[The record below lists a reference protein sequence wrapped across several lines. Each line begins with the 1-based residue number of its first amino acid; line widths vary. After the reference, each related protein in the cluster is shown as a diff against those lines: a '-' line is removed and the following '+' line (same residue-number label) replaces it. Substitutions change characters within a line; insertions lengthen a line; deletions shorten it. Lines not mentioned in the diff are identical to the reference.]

1 MEKPKIIKDGE
12 AWIRNYKSYPE
23 ISVSTPNSEPD
34 FIKDLIKAFRN
45 KLRVN
50 RIQKIVRLFK
60 IDVSKL

>member
-1 MEKPKIIKDGE
+1 MEKDKNLYEAQLGMDWIKD
-12 AWIRNYKSYPE
+12 K
-23 ISVSTPNSEPD
+23 STPSGEPD

-50 RIQKIVRLFK
+50 RIQKIVRIFK

>member
-1 MEKPKIIKDGE
+1 MEKDKNLHEAQLGMDWIKD
-12 AWIRNYKSYPE
+12 YKS
-23 ISVSTPNSEPD
+23 TPSGEPD